1 MRALAEAVFSSVLQ
15 MTFET
20 LSVNGTKEFTAWEW
34 TAKGTMSKEL
44 PNVPYKAGQTF
55 QTRGVSLFH
64 WDAESGWE
72 KIKVL
77 AEYSK
82 FL

>member
-1 MRALAEAVFSSVLQ
+1 MRALAEAVFSSVTQ
-15 MTFET
+15 MEFET
-20 LSVNGTKEFTAWEW
+20 VSVNGTKEFTAWEW
-34 TAKGTMSKEL
+34 TAKGTMLKEL
-44 PNVPYKAGQTF
+44 PNVPYKPGQDF
-55 QTRGVSLFH
+55 EARGASLF
-64 WDAESGWE
+64 WWEGGGE